1 MCKIK
6 MMPPRKNST
15 FVICLLFLNLVCAQ
29 EDHDEAYIKVTNE
42 RAAKIVKDLGI
53 DDAGKEIRVRDIIAQ
68 QYRDL
73 SNIHDPRDEAI
84 EAVKKSSK
92 SDEAKEK
99 AIEKL
104 KKKSSKSIKKLHKKY
119 LKKLSSEL
127 TEEQVSGVKDGMTY
141 GVLPKTYRAF
151 QDMLPDLTQ
160 TQKDT
165 ILAYLTEAREHAIDA
180 GSSKEKHGWF
190 GKYKGK
196 INNYLSREGYD
207 LKKAGEAWK
216 ERIKTQA
223 NNK

>member
-6 MMPPRKNST
+6 ITPLRKT
-15 FVICLLFLNLVCAQ
+15 PIFVICLLFLNLVCAQ
-29 EDHDEAYIKVTNE
+29 EDQDEAYIKVTNE
-42 RAAKIVKDLGI
+42 RAAKIIKDLGI
-53 DDAGKEIRVRDIIAQ
+53 NDAGKEIRVRDIIAQ

-73 SNIHDPRDEAI
+73 SSIHDPRDEAI

-196 INNYLSREGYD
+196 INNYLSAQGYD
-207 LKKAGEAWK
+207 LKKAGEEWQ
-216 ERIKTQA
+216 ERIKAQA